1 MSREEEEAVLHIT
14 AHYVEELREGRQPRL
29 SDYLL
34 RYPQYADAITEF
46 VTYYHALEVEV
57 PVEAP
62 VASKEV
68 SRASILPLSEGS
80 RMAMD
85 RAWNRLSQAGGVGSN
100 SSMTLQLA
108 ASKRQKSLL
117 QLAGE
122 VGISVD
128 IMEKLAQSMIDVATI
143 PKEILKRLAQ
153 ALVEPLGAVSHSD
166 AELSRGGRAKPEFV
180 KWAERCVAR
189 NTGRGRVIEV
199 SGREGRGGRCRE
211 TTPKRGEEVVPGSA
225 PVGEGHR
232 VFLFLAY

>member
-1 MSREEEEAVLHIT
+1 MSREEEEAVLRIT

-57 PVEAP
+57 PVEAS

-68 SRASILPLSEGS
+68 SRASILPPLSEGS

-108 ASKRQKSLL
+108 ASKRQKSLP

-128 IMEKLAQSMIDVATI
+128 IMEKLAQSMIDAATI
-143 PKEILKRLAQ
+143 PEEVLKRLAQ
-153 ALVEPLGAVSHSD
+153 ALVEPLDVISGILAVSANKRIVHGVAESASD
-166 AELSRGGRAKPEFV
+166 YSLGEQSYIQMQSFREAVERSSNLSNEQKDVWRGILDE
-180 KWAERCVAR
+180 
-189 NTGRGRVIEV
+189 
-199 SGREGRGGRCRE
+199 EG
-211 TTPKRGEEVVPGSA
+211 
-225 PVGEGHR
+225 
-232 VFLFLAY
+232 L

>member
-1 MSREEEEAVLHIT
+1 MSREEEEAVLRIT
-14 AHYVEELREGRQPRL
+14 AHYVEELHEGRQPRL

-68 SRASILPLSEGS
+68 SRASMLPLSEGS
-80 RMAMD
+80 RIAMD

-128 IMEKLAQSMIDVATI
+128 IMEKLAQSMIDAATI
-143 PKEILKRLAQ
+143 PKEVLKRLAQ
-153 ALVEPLGAVSHSD
+153 ALVQPLDVISGILADSANKRMVHGVAESASDYSLGEQSHIQTQSFREAVERSPNLSDEQKDVWRGILD
-166 AELSRGGRAKPEFV
+166 AEGL
-180 KWAERCVAR
+180 
-189 NTGRGRVIEV
+189 
-199 SGREGRGGRCRE
+199 
-211 TTPKRGEEVVPGSA
+211 
-225 PVGEGHR
+225 
-232 VFLFLAY
+232 

>member
-1 MSREEEEAVLHIT
+1 MSREEEEAVLRIT
-14 AHYVEELREGRQPRL
+14 AHYVEELHEGRQPRL

-68 SRASILPLSEGS
+68 SRASMLPLSEGS

-85 RAWNRLSQAGGVGSN
+85 RAWKRLSQAGVGSN

-143 PKEILKRLAQ
+143 PEEILKRLAQ
-153 ALVEPLGAVSHSD
+153 ALVEPLDVISGILAVSANKRMVHGVAESASDYSLGEQSHIQTQSFREAVERSPNLSDEQKDVWRGILD
-166 AELSRGGRAKPEFV
+166 AEGL
-180 KWAERCVAR
+180 
-189 NTGRGRVIEV
+189 
-199 SGREGRGGRCRE
+199 
-211 TTPKRGEEVVPGSA
+211 
-225 PVGEGHR
+225 
-232 VFLFLAY
+232 

>member
-1 MSREEEEAVLHIT
+1 MSREEEEAVLRIT

-68 SRASILPLSEGS
+68 SRASMLPLSEGS

-153 ALVEPLGAVSHSD
+153 ALVEPLDVISGILAVSANKRMVHGVAESASDYSLRKQSHVQTQSFREAVERSPNLSNEQKDVWRGILD
-166 AELSRGGRAKPEFV
+166 AEGL
-180 KWAERCVAR
+180 
-189 NTGRGRVIEV
+189 
-199 SGREGRGGRCRE
+199 
-211 TTPKRGEEVVPGSA
+211 
-225 PVGEGHR
+225 
-232 VFLFLAY
+232 